1 MDPDQQ
7 LAAMIEKSDNLGVLR
22 HIRAFKLR
30 KPDLVLHHGTILLG
44 QPDLLLKP
52 VTDST
57 DQQRKQQQQQQRQQQ
72 SPSFLSSL
80 TTIFSKINESERLA
94 TLEQLTI
101 AALDTN
107 SPSYASHSTTIAER
121 TLTQIRDLVGKESVR
136 YRNLL
141 ALCLERQENYTG
153 ALAIYNNLLA
163 DNPSNVHALRRKYT
177 ILRAQQYI
185 PWGQEGG
192 ADDASPS
199 LMELTRVREAAL
211 VTANGMEIKEAL
223 NDYLERNGSDA
234 SAWVEMTKICA
245 EVGDYSGAAYSGEE
259 IVLSAPL
266 NAEAHCAL
274 GDWYATVGG
283 RENWKAARKHF
294 AQSLELDPDN
304 NLRALFGLV
313 SVAESF
319 LDDVEAAG
327 GGRKKKKR
335 EVVNEEDVEMAK
347 DLLKYG
353 TDKLSAVYKGTP
365 MGGLVEKVLGDME
378 R

>member
-1 MDPDQQ
+1 
-7 LAAMIEKSDNLGVLR
+7 
-22 HIRAFKLR
+22 
-30 KPDLVLHHGTILLG
+30 
-44 QPDLLLKP
+44 
-52 VTDST
+52 
-57 DQQRKQQQQQQRQQQ
+57 
-72 SPSFLSSL
+72 
-80 TTIFSKINESERLA
+80 
-94 TLEQLTI
+94 
-101 AALDTN
+101 
-107 SPSYASHSTTIAER
+107 
-121 TLTQIRDLVGKESVR
+121 VR

-141 ALCLERQENYTG
+141 ALCLERQENYTD

-177 ILRAQQYI
+177 ILRARQYI
-185 PWGQEGG
+185 PYGEEGEI
-192 ADDASPS
+192 DDASAAANGGK
-199 LMELTRVREAAL
+199 ETALTALIRVREAAL
-211 VTANGMEIKEAL
+211 TTANGMEIKEAL